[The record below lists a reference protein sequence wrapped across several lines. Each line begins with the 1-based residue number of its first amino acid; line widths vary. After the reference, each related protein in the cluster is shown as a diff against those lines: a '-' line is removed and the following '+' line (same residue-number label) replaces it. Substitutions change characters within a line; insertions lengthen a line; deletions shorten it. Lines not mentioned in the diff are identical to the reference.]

1 MKNLS
6 SEEMYIVARWRGDAA
21 KVWWTKLSDLER
33 KDIES
38 MPPDQVFIL
47 GWIMCQSQNIEK
59 S

>member
-1 MKNLS
+1 
-6 SEEMYIVARWRGDAA
+6 MYIVARWRGDAA